1 MIVVSHMLAVLILD
15 PVGMQVSPD
24 GNPFD
29 PSGNPSSSLLLGS
42 QTDTSNTDTVHEG
55 DAWTLLSL
63 SLVSIMLHFLIVLHV
78 RSTGPV
84 EDGLYEEK
92 RKRKRLAYA
101 MAAQSNGLARGRG
114 GSKSDEEQV
123 NGHHDEEDFADE
135 TPLLL
140 PEGNNNKKLSRKKSI
155 KERFLCLPDQY
166 EAFMTD
172 TQARFEAAQQ
182 MWAERLEIMTQSL
195 QQNNMNN
202 SAHGDGARMNSGRDM
217 SSLQS

>member
-1 MIVVSHMLAVLILD
+1 
-15 PVGMQVSPD
+15 
-24 GNPFD
+24 
-29 PSGNPSSSLLLGS
+29 
-42 QTDTSNTDTVHEG
+42 
-55 DAWTLLSL
+55 
-63 SLVSIMLHFLIVLHV
+63 
-78 RSTGPV
+78 
-84 EDGLYEEK
+84 
-92 RKRKRLAYA
+92 

-114 GSKSDEEQV
+114 GSKSYEEQV

-140 PEGNNNKKLSRKKSI
+140 PEGNNNKKLSRNKSI

-202 SAHGDGARMNSGRDM
+202 SAHGDGGRMNSGRDM